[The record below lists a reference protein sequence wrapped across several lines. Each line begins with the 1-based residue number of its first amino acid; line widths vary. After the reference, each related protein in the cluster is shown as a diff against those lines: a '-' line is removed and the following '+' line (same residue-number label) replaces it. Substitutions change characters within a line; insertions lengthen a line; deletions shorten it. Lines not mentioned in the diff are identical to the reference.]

1 MVLNAFTTFAPDHS
15 ATCSAADVVKP
26 TTSPFKSGRRGLVQ
40 STTTLERRSPQS
52 RIACSA
58 AGHGTDSTTTSLAPA
73 ASRLLP
79 AFARPP
85 VLASNALSSLNP
97 HRELQS
103 EPHDPL
109 QPTVS
114 PVLRPRCPRP
124 VRQSSCSLLFCLPAI
139 LKQDQPPPN

>member
-1 MVLNAFTTFAPDHS
+1 MVLNAFTTFVPDHS

-26 TTSPFKSGRRGLVQ
+26 TTSPFKSERRGLVQ
-40 STTTLERRSPQS
+40 SITSLELRSPQS

-85 VLASNALSSLNP
+85 VLARYAFIFF
-97 HRELQS
+97 
-103 EPHDPL
+103 EPASGTPKR
-109 QPTVS
+109 TS
-114 PVLRPRCPRP
+114 
-124 VRQSSCSLLFCLPAI
+124 
-139 LKQDQPPPN
+139 